1 MRTRDEH
8 KQDLI
13 RRKAIEIIAKVGFE
27 GLSMHKL
34 AKAAGVSSN
43 TIYVYYKNRE
53 DLLVQIFNEV
63 NEAITRATLEGFDPE
78 MEFEEGVRLLWLNR
92 YRYFVAHPLHLM
104 LMEHFNNSDL
114 VQKVDRRNHQLFNR
128 LMTRFLEKAT
138 RGKQLAKMPSETYW
152 AIAFA
157 PLFQLLKF
165 HVRKR
170 SMDGKPYVLTEKM
183 AMEACEHVLD
193 ALRQ

>member
-34 AKAAGVSSN
+34 AKAADVSSN

-63 NEAITRATLEGFDPE
+63 NEAITLATLRDFDPA
-78 MEFEEGVRLLWLNR
+78 MDFDEGVRRLWLNR
-92 YRYFVAHPLHLM
+92 YRYFTAHPLHLM

-114 VQKVDRRNHQLFNR
+114 VQKVDRKHHLLFNK
-128 LMTRFLEKAT
+128 LMTRFLEKAIHE
-138 RGKQLAKMPSETYW
+138 KQLAKMPAETYW

-170 SMDGKPYVLTEKM
+170 SMDGKPYVLTEKL
-183 AMEACEHVLD
+183 ALETCEHILD
-193 ALRQ
+193 ALRY